1 MGLCL
6 VLKLA
11 CFAGGLVTQAWYK
24 GWNKSSTHDMLNRLT
39 NSMSKRDAMNGV
51 AIIYGNQVETMVPWL
66 VEETGCFGRLR
77 PDDSIVIKP
86 NLVASRKDWIG
97 VDTDPRVIE
106 SLVKCLKERGVQRIT
121 VGDGSG
127 MGNSATKAFDY
138 CGYRDLSARYGFR
151 LVDLERD
158 EFIKKPVSIEG
169 PFKSLEISR
178 TVLECDF
185 FINVPVMKAHNETL
199 ITCSLKNLKGTMSRS
214 MKTAFH
220 SAGLHKAIAQLN
232 SVLVPD
238 LIVVD
243 GLRGDLHS
251 ESGHD
256 PVAMDRII
264 MGTNPV
270 EVDSVVADTLGY
282 TPRAIRHIAYSADA
296 GLGMCDLEK
305 IKIHFLNRPSTKE
318 RFTPPVHYT
327 KRFPCHIS
335 AEGACCTCVGNFV
348 FALERLKEQGVLRE
362 GLSFLIGQN
371 SKMTADTK
379 GLTIAVGQCASKV
392 EGVDLRIDGC
402 PPSARKICQ
411 RVASMKEVE

>member
-1 MGLCL
+1 M
-6 VLKLA
+6 
-11 CFAGGLVTQAWYK
+11 
-24 GWNKSSTHDMLNRLT
+24 
-39 NSMSKRDAMNGV
+39 MSGV
-51 AIIYGNQVETMVPWL
+51 AIIYGSQIETMVRRL
-66 VEETGCFGRLR
+66 VDETGCFDRLR
-77 PDDSIVIKP
+77 PDGSVVIKP
-86 NLVASRKDWIG
+86 NLVASRKDWVG
-97 VDTDPRVIE
+97 VDTDPRMIE
-106 SLVKCLKERGVQRIT
+106 SLVKCLKERGVHRIT

-127 MGNSATKAFDY
+127 MGNSATKAFEY

-158 EFIKKPVSIEG
+158 EFVKKPVSMEG
-169 PFKSLEISR
+169 PFKSVEISR

-199 ITCSLKNLKGTMSRS
+199 VTCSLKNLKGIMSRS

-256 PVAMDRII
+256 PVAMERII
-264 MGTNPV
+264 LGTNPV

-282 TPRAIRHIAYSADA
+282 APRTIRHIAYGADA
-296 GLGMCDLEK
+296 GLGTCDLEK
-305 IKIHFLNRPSTKE
+305 IKIRSLNRPSTKE

-335 AEGACCTCVGNFV
+335 AEGACCTCVGNFI
-348 FALERLKEQGVLRE
+348 FALERLKEQGVLAGE
-362 GLSFLIGQN
+362 LSFLIGQN
-371 SKMTADTK
+371 SKMAVGKK

-392 EGVDLRIDGC
+392 DGVDLRIDGC
-402 PPSARKICQ
+402 PPSTRKISQ
-411 RVASMKEVE
+411 SVASSVKGTKF